1 MEDKKVLLAQL
12 EAIIRLHEKM
22 RGSYFYSP
30 PRNASSRR
38 NYEEYN
44 SLETTFEYNGDTIR
58 VSQDTRCSCRNV
70 YYSVNYYINDEP
82 VRKDIRFIKKILKE
96 IGEAES

>member
-30 PRNASSRR
+30 PR
-38 NYEEYN
+38 
-44 SLETTFEYNGDTIR
+44 
-58 VSQDTRCSCRNV
+58 
-70 YYSVNYYINDEP
+70 
-82 VRKDIRFIKKILKE
+82 KDIRFIKKILKE